1 MAAYDEGRP
10 KFKRDSI
17 RESLVGQFLDLKFY
31 PKHFE
36 NSRRITEKN
45 LQLSG
50 VDVKSN
56 FIGDDEEILIDEKA
70 ATSWA
75 FREIS
80 TFALEL
86 NFLMNG
92 EEIEGW
98 FFPRKGKTLTTH
110 WLFIWPR
117 TSGGDINSVEDIISA
132 EIMLMKTRD
141 LRRWIRRMASKSDT
155 SIQECISY
163 LRKSDSEKEINWCGL
178 RIIISRQLPEQPIN
192 ILIPKEILMGV
203 NKGRYWKI

>member
-1 MAAYDEGRP
+1 MAAYDKGRP

-75 FREIS
+75 YREIS

-86 NFLMNG
+86 SFLMNG
-92 EEIEGW
+92 
-98 FFPRKGKTLTTH
+98 
-110 WLFIWPR
+110 
-117 TSGGDINSVEDIISA
+117 DIITTK
-132 EIMLMKTRD
+132 I
-141 LRRWIRRMASKSDT
+141 
-155 SIQECISY
+155 
-163 LRKSDSEKEINWCGL
+163 EIN
-178 RIIISRQLPEQPIN
+178 IVTKPI
-192 ILIPKEILMGV
+192 
-203 NKGRYWKI
+203 